1 MPEVQIANRSA
12 LFLSTGF
19 GGLIE
24 HARAGDF
31 CFEYETRSPEHPSGT
46 HLVLYLLVPGA
57 GREPEL
63 VKLYMHRTET
73 RWDEPGTVIAWN
85 GNVKKPTL
93 IGSIQTPHWVGIL
106 EFGKLFTDDG
116 ESSGRRVFRHA

>member
-1 MPEVQIANRSA
+1 MPQVQLANRSA

-31 CFEYETRSPEHPSGT
+31 CFEHETRSSEHPSGT
-46 HLVLYLLVPGA
+46 YLVLYLLVPGA

-63 VKLYMHRTET
+63 VKLYMERTST
-73 RWDEPGTVIAWN
+73 RWDTPGDIVAWDWN
-85 GNVKKPTL
+85 HRAPTL
-93 IGSIQTPHWVGIL
+93 FGWIQTEHWTGKFEHGNLWTEVG
-106 EFGKLFTDDG
+106 EC
-116 ESSGRRVFRHA
+116 SGRKVLRHA